1 MKVKKIKSSDWQ
13 DINKESISFTI
24 SLEYRNHTLY
34 IYEED
39 NKYLY
44 SSLNKYISSKFYSI
58 HSYYT
63 PKIYFIMKSS
73 ECDDFKNKI
82 RNEIY
87 LKFSEYIDN
96 VIEEINN
103 YKNIVI
109 DKLNEKINNYNK
121 KYNIIVQDINE
132 NLLKN
137 MKIL

>member
-1 MKVKKIKSSDWQ
+1 
-13 DINKESISFTI
+13 
-24 SLEYRNHTLY
+24 
-34 IYEED
+34 
-39 NKYLY
+39 
-44 SSLNKYISSKFYSI
+44 
-58 HSYYT
+58 
-63 PKIYFIMKSS
+63 MKSS

-132 NLLKN
+132 NLLKKYEN
-137 MKIL
+137 FIIIDGIKNIEKYKNSKEKDISKYDEIIKEYKALSNFCKYHIRNQKLNKLIDGF